1 MHIPKTKTITTEQF
15 QQINSLWNEEYPLKL
30 NNRFGLLLEG
40 IDYYNHYLIEDNH
53 EVLAWAVE
61 FEKDAEKRFSL
72 IVKKSHQ
79 RQGLGKRLLDRLKSD
94 LGEFYGWVI
103 DHDKD
108 LKQNGEIYI
117 SPINFYLKNG
127 FEVLTQERI
136 DIEMLQAVKIKK
148 KAKIFAETDQ
158 LILRELLPTDRE
170 GMFELDS
177 DPEVHQYLGNTP
189 VLQKEKISDIILFIR
204 QQYADFGIGRWAIID
219 KHTTEFIGW
228 AGLKFVTDLT
238 NHHQNF
244 YDIGYRLK
252 RKYWGQ
258 GIATKAA
265 EITLDYAFTTQ
276 NLEEVY
282 ATASCENNG
291 SNKILQKIG
300 MNLIETFYYDEIKCN
315 WYHLE
320 KNDYAN
326 LKKDHEGDSGRI

>member
-1 MHIPKTKTITTEQF
+1 MHISKTKTLTSQQF

-40 IDYYNHYLIEDNH
+40 IDYYNHYLIEDTH

-61 FEKDAEKRFSL
+61 FEKEAEKRFSI

-79 RQGLGKRLLDRLKSD
+79 GKGLGRRLLDRLKND
-94 LGEFYGWVI
+94 VGEFYGWVI
-103 DHDKD
+103 DHNTD
-108 LKQNGEIYI
+108 LKQNGEFYI
-117 SPINFYLKNG
+117 SPIDFYLKNG
-127 FEVLTQERI
+127 FEILENERI
-136 DIEMLQAVKIKK
+136 DIDILQAVKIKK

-158 LILRELLPTDRE
+158 FILRELLPADRE

-177 DPEVHQYLGNTP
+177 DPEVHKYLGNKP
-189 VLQKEKISDIILFIR
+189 VLQKEKISEIISFIR
-204 QQYADFGIGRWAIID
+204 QQYVDYGIGRWAIID
-219 KHTTEFIGW
+219 KNTQEFIGW

-238 NHHQNF
+238 NQHQNF

-265 EITLDYAFTTQ
+265 EIALDYAFSTL

-300 MNLIETFYYDEIKCN
+300 MNLMETFYYGDIKCN
-315 WYHLE
+315 WYHLKRKAYE
-320 KNDYAN
+320 N
-326 LKKDHEGDSGRI
+326 LKRNP